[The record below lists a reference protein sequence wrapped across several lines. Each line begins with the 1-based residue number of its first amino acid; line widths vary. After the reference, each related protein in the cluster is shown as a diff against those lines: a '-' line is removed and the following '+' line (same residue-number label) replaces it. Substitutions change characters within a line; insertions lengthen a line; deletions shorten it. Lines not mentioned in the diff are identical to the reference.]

1 MQAIQMSTSLI
12 QVQMNVMNLQSS
24 IQSLVGELG
33 MRRQLSTEQKNQ
45 LVMSII
51 LMVNMLSDLVP
62 QDTDQNERQQIAQDT
77 ERGAMSVDNH
87 EDYEQHEH
95 AERQARKQ

>member
-1 MQAIQMSTSLI
+1 MSTSLI

-33 MRRQLSTEQKNQ
+33 MRQQLSTEQKNQ

-51 LMVNMLSDLVP
+51 LIWIKCHSRSNISSSPFRVTL
-62 QDTDQNERQQIAQDT
+62 
-77 ERGAMSVDNH
+77 G
-87 EDYEQHEH
+87 
-95 AERQARKQ
+95 QAIDS

>member
-1 MQAIQMSTSLI
+1 VQAIQMSTSLI

-62 QDTDQNERQQIAQDT
+62 QDADQIERQQIAQDT
-77 ERGAMSVDNH
+77 ERGAISVGNH

-95 AERQARKQ
+95 AERQARKK